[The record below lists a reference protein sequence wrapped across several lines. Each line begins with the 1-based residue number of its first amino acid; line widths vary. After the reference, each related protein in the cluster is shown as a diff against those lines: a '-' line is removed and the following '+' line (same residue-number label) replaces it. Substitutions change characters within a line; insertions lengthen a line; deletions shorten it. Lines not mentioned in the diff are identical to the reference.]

1 MCPRERSIQGTPL
14 RRILS
19 GKYELGFLNSLD
31 PRARGLAYIALSE
44 SPQPSDQT
52 DLDQRL
58 LFILKHGGGTI
69 QELAPDWSPR
79 WGGCSEGG
87 GALPCLSD
95 RWVPP
100 SKGWLPESSRLYFFS
115 VWSFLSM

>member
-31 PRARGLAYIALSE
+31 PGVRGLAYIALSE
-44 SPQPSDQT
+44 SPQPSNQT

-58 LFILKHGGGTI
+58 LFILKGDGGTI

-79 WGGCSEGG
+79 WGGRPEGG
-87 GALPCLSD
+87 GARPFLSD

-100 SKGWLPESSRLYFFS
+100 STGWVPMSSRLYFFG